1 MKKIIQTFLPIFIL
15 SSQVF
20 AIAGFGINLNQSMF
34 SIDKSTSPLL
44 IDNPAGGDQLNVGS
58 FTQNSFNNGYGV
70 GGYLYI
76 DAIPVV
82 DIDIEGSLIISP
94 YKFSFNNNALTS
106 IDNQQF
112 GWVDAS
118 GYITLQKK
126 ILKLS
131 IPFLAKAKLTA
142 GAGVNSHSSTPMVD
156 QNMMEAVMGG
166 ADNLESGTLDTDEL
180 IKFLNK
186 NKVSSK
192 GFHIQTGVQFKL
204 LMLDSFLFY
213 RHVIADDVIP
223 GAKGFGSLNLRLGMG
238 F

>member
-1 MKKIIQTFLPIFIL
+1 MKKLIQSFLPIFIL

-20 AIAGFGINLNQSMF
+20 AIAGFGLNLNKSMY
-34 SIDKSTSPLL
+34 SVAESTSLL
-44 IDNPAGGDQLNVGS
+44 TVENVEVATI
-58 FTQNSFNNGYGV
+58 TQHEFENGVGI

-76 DAIPVV
+76 DAIPMV
-82 DIDIEGSLIISP
+82 DLDIEGSLIISP
-94 YKFSFNNNALTS
+94 YKFSFNNDALTS
-106 IDNQQF
+106 IDKQQF

-126 ILKLS
+126 LLKLS

-156 QNMMEAVMGG
+156 QKMMETVMGG
-166 ADNLESGTLDTDEL
+166 AGNLESGTLDTDEL
-180 IKFLNK
+180 IKYLK
-186 NKVSSK
+186 DNKVSST
-192 GFHIQTGVQFKL
+192 GFHIQAGLQFKL

-213 RHVIADDVIP
+213 RQVIADDVIP